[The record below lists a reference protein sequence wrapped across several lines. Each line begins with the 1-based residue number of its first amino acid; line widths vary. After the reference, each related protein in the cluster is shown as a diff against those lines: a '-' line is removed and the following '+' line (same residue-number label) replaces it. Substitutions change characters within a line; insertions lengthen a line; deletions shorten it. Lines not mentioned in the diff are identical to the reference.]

1 MDNQIN
7 ILKQSKIIKN
17 QSKNKTNISKLAAYN
32 HMINIESELHKYKIQ
47 LEEEKSKIKMFESEN
62 QELNNDLKNVQKKLR
77 LAKEAIHVF
86 EKEKIR

>member
-47 LEEEKSKIKMFESEN
+47 LEEEKSKIKMFESEKSN
-62 QELNNDLKNVQKKLR
+62 YYERHIFVNKNSTSP
-77 LAKEAIHVF
+77 
-86 EKEKIR
+86 